1 MFSATPDSLVS
12 LQCGNVPMYSGKMGR
27 KGNQI
32 AIRIEDRI
40 EKKSRN

>member
-1 MFSATPDSLVS
+1 
-12 LQCGNVPMYSGKMGR
+12 MYSGVMGR

-40 EKKSRN
+40 EKKPR